1 MSERDVSPPKMPFNL
16 RPRLVVIVLVAIVV
30 IALIASSFFVV
41 DQTEQAV
48 VLRFGRYLKTVG
60 AGLQFKMPF
69 GIDQN
74 YNVRVQQ
81 IQREEFGFRTSSAG
95 ETTLFSSADFPR
107 ESIML
112 TGDLNI
118 IDVEWIIQYQIMDP
132 RAWLFNFESVPG
144 GIGFRAMP
152 PQGNSAQDRRVKTIR
167 DVTQSVM
174 NALVGDRAVVDVI
187 GSERT
192 TIQVD
197 AADQLNDIFDGY
209 NLGVRVRQV
218 QLRQVVPPVGRVQ
231 DAFDDVNR
239 AVQDF
244 NRLINEGRE
253 QYNAEIPRADGQAQ
267 RLIEEAE
274 GYRVRRVNTARGDVA
289 RFNQVLTEYQLDPQT
304 TRTRLYIEMVED
316 VFADESDV
324 ELVDRNLQN
333 FLPLLNLGEARQQ
346 APQSEEGGQQ

>member
-16 RPRLVVIVLVAIVV
+16 RPRLVVIVLLAIVL
-30 IALIASSFFVV
+30 IALVASSMFVV

-48 VLRFGRYLKTVG
+48 VLRFGKYLKTAG
-60 AGLQFKMPF
+60 PGLQFKMPF

-81 IQREEFGFRTSSAG
+81 VLREEFGFRTTSAG
-95 ETTLFSSADFPR
+95 EQTLFSSADFPR

-118 IDVEWIIQYQIMDP
+118 IDIEWIIQFQIMDP
-132 RAWLFNFESVPG
+132 RAWLFNFESIPG

-152 PQGNSAQDRRVKTIR
+152 PADSVQDRRVKTIR
-167 DVTQSVM
+167 DVTQSTM
-174 NALVGDRAVVDVI
+174 NALVGDRGIVDVI
-187 GSERT
+187 GRERT
-192 TIQVD
+192 NIEIQ
-197 AADQLNDIFDGY
+197 AAERLNSVFEGY
-209 NLGVRVRQV
+209 GLGVRVRQV
-218 QLRQVVPPVGRVQ
+218 QLRQIVPPVGRVQ

-253 QYNAEIPRADGQAQ
+253 QYNAEIPRADGQAN
-267 RLIEEAE
+267 RMIEEAE
-274 GYRVRRVNTARGDVA
+274 GYRVQRVNTAEGDVA
-289 RFNQVLTEYQLDPQT
+289 RFNRVLSEYQLDPGT
-304 TRTRLYIEMVED
+304 TRTRLYFEMVED
-316 VFADESDV
+316 VFAGEEDV

-333 FLPLLNLGEARQQ
+333 FLPLLNLGENRAL
-346 APQSEEGGQQ
+346 PGGQQ